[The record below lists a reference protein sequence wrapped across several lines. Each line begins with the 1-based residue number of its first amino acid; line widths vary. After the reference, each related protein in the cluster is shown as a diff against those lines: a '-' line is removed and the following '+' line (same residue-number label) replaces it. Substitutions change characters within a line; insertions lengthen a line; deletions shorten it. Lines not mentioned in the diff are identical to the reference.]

1 MHENVDFDRWLGEII
16 DTKIK
21 GRIGNKKKLKLA
33 AVRQKNQRFIERL
46 VQKMQALIY
55 KEPASISRD

>member
-1 MHENVDFDRWLGEII
+1 MV

-21 GRIGNKKKLKLA
+21 VGIGKYNKLKLA
-33 AVRQKNQRFIERL
+33 AVRRMNQRFIERL

-55 KEPASISRD
+55 REPASTSTE